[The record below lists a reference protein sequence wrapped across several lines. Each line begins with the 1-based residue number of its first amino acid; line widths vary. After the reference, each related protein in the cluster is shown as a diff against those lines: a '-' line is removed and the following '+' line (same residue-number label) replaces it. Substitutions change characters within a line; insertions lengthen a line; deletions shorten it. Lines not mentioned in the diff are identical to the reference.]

1 MLSLTGSYN
10 YYFCS
15 DDVTFRYR
23 HKGLLPQGQAYQAGL
38 HFSLSESLNKEDD
51 PELLKAVNYALK
63 EYSCILYC
71 LKDGSLD
78 FSNNVCER
86 QIRKIAKYRNNSFFV
101 GSPESGVRYA
111 RLMSVF
117 ANIRNH
123 NLDPKTYLCDV
134 FRRIGKTAKEDLE
147 TLLAHLWT
155 PQAVLN
161 L

>member
-1 MLSLTGSYN
+1 MMTL
-10 YYFCS
+10 
-15 DDVTFRYR
+15 
-23 HKGLLPQGQAYQAGL
+23 Q
-38 HFSLSESLNKEDD
+38 
-51 PELLKAVNYALK
+51 
-63 EYSCILYC
+63 
-71 LKDGSLD
+71 
-78 FSNNVCER
+78 
-86 QIRKIAKYRNNSFFV
+86 
-101 GSPESGVRYA
+101 
-111 RLMSVF
+111 LMSVF